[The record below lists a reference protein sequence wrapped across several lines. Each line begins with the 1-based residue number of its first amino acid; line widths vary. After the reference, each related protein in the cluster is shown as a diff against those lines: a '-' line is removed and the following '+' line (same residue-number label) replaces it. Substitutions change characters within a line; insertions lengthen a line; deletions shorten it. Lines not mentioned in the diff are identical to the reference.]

1 MWMIE
6 AAKMQ
11 FALTMFAEQGVMQA
25 ELAHAYAQ
33 LVKAA
38 ENGIELALVSLCI
51 TRLPVDA

>member
-1 MWMIE
+1 MIE

-25 ELAHAYAQ
+25 DIANAYVQ
-33 LVKAA
+33 LVRAA

-51 TRLPVDA
+51 TRRAVEA